1 VGACHGPRFHLT
13 PVRGV
18 NRLSGISFFMDTRMG
33 SAAGLKN
40 NKGKLG
46 VLAVYVLVVFVSP
59 LTLLIPLAQT

>member
-1 VGACHGPRFHLT
+1 
-13 PVRGV
+13 
-18 NRLSGISFFMDTRMG
+18 MG